1 MSIKLFLYRYIES
14 ARTTSWAED
23 SASRMRGWLCR
34 LSSVL
39 TAHRSFKLT
48 ELYSINIDHKRLHSF
63 TLADVPA
70 AARPCRRRRRLAAA
84 LTKPSV
90 AGAVPAL
97 HRRRHSNLSQSCY
110 CRYCVASFTILS
122 TITGHAIDNLN
133 TMCTLWPTYTAHKQ
147 TVQERDTKF

>member
-1 MSIKLFLYRYIES
+1 MKLFLYIDTHRAHATQFEPKTVHH
-14 ARTTSWAED
+14 AFAADQTRKRVD
-23 SASRMRGWLCR
+23 CASQC
-34 LSSVL
+34 
-39 TAHRSFKLT
+39 FKLT

-90 AGAVPAL
+90 TGAVPAL

-133 TMCTLWPTYTAHKQ
+133 TMCTL
-147 TVQERDTKF
+147 